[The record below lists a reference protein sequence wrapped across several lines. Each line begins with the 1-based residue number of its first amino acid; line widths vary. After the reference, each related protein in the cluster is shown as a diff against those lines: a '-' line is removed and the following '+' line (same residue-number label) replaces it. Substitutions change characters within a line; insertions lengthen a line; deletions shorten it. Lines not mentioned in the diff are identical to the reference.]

1 MVRLTVSL
9 RVLVVDDLAFMRDAI
24 REILVQNG
32 FEVIGEA
39 ENGEVAIRRYIES
52 DPDVV
57 LMDITMPVMD
67 GLSALREI
75 RRRDPEA
82 TVVMCS
88 ALGQQQYIIRAIHL
102 GARDFIVKPFRP
114 ERIVSAIR
122 KATKTYE

>member
-1 MVRLTVSL
+1 MVRLRVSL

>member
-1 MVRLTVSL
+1 MVRLAVSL
-9 RVLVVDDLAFMRDAI
+9 RVLIVDDLAFMRDAI
-24 REILVQNG
+24 REILVQSG

-39 ENGEVAIRRYIES
+39 ENGEVAIRRYLEIE
-52 DPDVV
+52 PDVV

-67 GLSALREI
+67 GLAALREI
-75 RRRDPEA
+75 RRRDPNA

-122 KATKTYE
+122 KATRTYE